1 MLTVLKL
8 IIFFM
13 RIKHLKHFASILP
26 LVMGPIMKTA
36 SLKPEVALLDYE
48 ELGGVDTEQKEW
60 QFISLGDQQNF
71 RMKTAGMGKKSRF
84 IIFLGNKHESRA

>member
-1 MLTVLKL
+1 MMLTVLKL

-13 RIKHLKHFASILP
+13 RIKHFKHFTSFLP

-36 SLKPEVALLDYE
+36 SLKQEVALLDNE

-71 RMKTAGMGKKSRF
+71 GIKTAGM
-84 IIFLGNKHESRA
+84 